1 MRKLIL
7 ITGAIIVIFIVAVTA
22 LVLFVDV
29 ESYRHKV
36 EAAAS
41 DALGMNFRIKG
52 RMGLSLYP
60 AIGVKLD
67 EIELINRG
75 SSIASA
81 ERLRIRLELFPLLKK
96 ELHITRLE
104 IIRPSFSIKRDLKG
118 RFNFESSGKKSKG
131 SEGNDG
137 LYTMRK
143 LLISEG
149 TLVYSDAKSKQ
160 EVTLSGFDI
169 TLKNLTARTG
179 KGIAPLKNISF
190 EGELIANK
198 MSMKEITASQL
209 TCQVSAKNGEFVLD
223 PISIQAFGGNGKA
236 RVRVDLSGKSQLIEL
251 EHKLS
256 RFSIEKFLD
265 SVSRKHVL
273 TGKMDYSLK
282 LTMEGNTSRDMK
294 KSMKGNISLRGK
306 DLVLNN
312 LDLDRLLA
320 QYEKSQT
327 FNLVDVG
334 AFFLAGPIGTT
345 LTKGYD
351 FKGVYQKTKTGE
363 KGMISR
369 LVSDWKVKKGIAEA
383 IDVAFTTKHN
393 RIAVKG
399 KTDFVHERFDNV
411 TVALLDKK
419 GCAKFRQRISGPFKK
434 PEIGKTD
441 VLMSIVGPVLSLF
454 EKTKEFVYGKKC
466 QVFYRGSVKHPG

>member
-7 ITGAIIVIFIVAVTA
+7 ITGSIIVIFIVAVTA

-41 DALGMNFRIKG
+41 DALGMNLRIKG

-60 AIGVKLD
+60 VIGVKLD

-96 ELHITRLE
+96 EVHITRLE
-104 IIRPSFSIKRDLKG
+104 IIRPSFLIKRDLKG

-169 TLKNLTARTG
+169 TLKNLTSRTG
-179 KGIAPLKNISF
+179 KGIDPLKNISF

-198 MSMKEITASQL
+198 VSLKEITASQL
-209 TCQVSAKNGEFVLD
+209 TCQVSAKKRGICFRPDINTG
-223 PISIQAFGGNGKA
+223 IW
-236 RVRVDLSGKSQLIEL
+236 
-251 EHKLS
+251 
-256 RFSIEKFLD
+256 
-265 SVSRKHVL
+265 RKRQ
-273 TGKMDYSLK
+273 S
-282 LTMEGNTSRDMK
+282 
-294 KSMKGNISLRGK
+294 
-306 DLVLNN
+306 
-312 LDLDRLLA
+312 
-320 QYEKSQT
+320 
-327 FNLVDVG
+327 
-334 AFFLAGPIGTT
+334 
-345 LTKGYD
+345 KGY
-351 FKGVYQKTKTGE
+351 
-363 KGMISR
+363 S
-369 LVSDWKVKKGIAEA
+369 
-383 IDVAFTTKHN
+383 
-393 RIAVKG
+393 
-399 KTDFVHERFDNV
+399 
-411 TVALLDKK
+411 
-419 GCAKFRQRISGPFKK
+419 
-434 PEIGKTD
+434 
-441 VLMSIVGPVLSLF
+441 
-454 EKTKEFVYGKKC
+454 
-466 QVFYRGSVKHPG
+466 